1 MLRYVLLKLGRAL
14 VVVWGAFTASF
25 ILLYMMPASPV
36 ELLFPPDSR
45 DSITPREFAKISS
58 EYGFNQPVIVQYFH
72 RLLDALH
79 GNFGNSV
86 VNGQPVLSAMGD
98 VLPNTIELAASAL
111 VLAILLSIV
120 IAWTATYTDFS
131 WLRNL
136 VATIPPLMV
145 SVPSF
150 LLGLIIVEIFAFRLG
165 WFPPISGPGLS
176 GLVMPAVAL
185 SIPVAGPIAQLL
197 LRNFTVE
204 YGSPYVLTSFSKG
217 LRKGKVLRTEVLRNA
232 CLPALTQAGLI
243 VGELLA
249 GSVITET
256 IFSRAGIGRLTEQA
270 VQAQDIPTVQGV
282 VMFVAACFVTV
293 NFIVDVSYAIIDP
306 RLRAI
311 SASVRVTP

>member
-1 MLRYVLLKLGRAL
+1 MLKYALLKLGRAL
-14 VVVWGAFTASF
+14 IVVWGAFTASF

-45 DSITPREFAKISS
+45 DSITPKEFAEISR
-58 EYGFNQPVIVQYFH
+58 EYGFNEPVIVQYLH

-79 GNFGNSV
+79 GDFGNSV
-86 VNGQPVLSAMGD
+86 VNGQPVISAMGD
-98 VLPNTIELAASAL
+98 VLPNTLELAAAAL
-111 VLAILLSIV
+111 LLAILFSIA
-120 IAWTATYTDFS
+120 IAWTATYADS
-131 WLRNL
+131 RRLRNL
-136 VATIPPLMV
+136 VANIPPLFV
-145 SVPSF
+145 SIPSF
-150 LLGLIIVEIFAFRLG
+150 LLGLIIIEVFAFRLG
-165 WFPPISGPGLS
+165 WFPPIAGPGLK
-176 GLVMPAVAL
+176 GLVMPAVTL

-197 LRNFTVE
+197 LRNFTIE

-217 LRKGKVLRTEVLRNA
+217 FRKGTVLRSEVLRNA

-256 IFSRAGIGRLTEQA
+256 IFSRAGIGRLAEQA

-293 NFIVDVSYAIIDP
+293 NFIVDISYAIIDP

-311 SASVRVTP
+311 AAQS